1 MIDKLLEGIHVLQ
14 KLTLQKLWNILLLK
28 LSYYISISIKKDIQ
42 WGKPYALSIEP
53 TTSCNLRCPE
63 CPSGLRSFTRP
74 VGSMEYGL
82 YRDIIDQFRS
92 FLSYMIL
99 YFQGEPYLNPNFL
112 DLVRYASK
120 NRIYTVSSTNAHF
133 LDDENARK
141 TILSGLD
148 KIIISLDGTD
158 QASYERYR
166 IGGSYKK
173 VISGIQKL
181 VYWKKKLNKRKPR
194 IVLQFLIFKTNQHQ
208 IRDIRKLSR
217 ELKVNQ
223 LVLKTAQ
230 VYNLDKGSEIIPED
244 KKLSRYKRVNGVY
257 VIKNKLENKCWRMW
271 SSSVI
276 TWDGKLV
283 PCCFDKDAKYI
294 FGDLREKR
302 FLEIWNNKSHSHF
315 RKQILSSRKKI
326 DICQNCTE
334 GSNIWVS

>member
-1 MIDKLLEGIHVLQ
+1 MVHKLLEGIDVLQ

-28 LSYYISISIKKDIQ
+28 LSYCVSISTKKDIH
-42 WGKPYALSIEP
+42 WGKPFALSIEP

-74 VGSMEYGL
+74 VGSIEYDFYKGM
-82 YRDIIDQFRS
+82 IDQCSS
-92 FLSYMIL
+92 FLSYLIL
-99 YFQGEPYLNPNFL
+99 YFQGEPYLNPKFL
-112 DLVRYASK
+112 NLVQYASK
-120 NRIYTVSSTNAHF
+120 NGIYTVSSTNAHF
-133 LDDENARK
+133 LDDENAQK
-141 TILSGLD
+141 TIMSGLD

-158 QASYERYR
+158 QISYERYR
-166 IGGSYKK
+166 IGGNFEK

-181 VYWKKKLNKRKPR
+181 VYWKEKLNKSRPR
-194 IVLQFLIFKTNQHQ
+194 IVLQFLILKTNLHQ
-208 IRDIRKLSR
+208 IRDVKKLSCK
-217 ELKVNQ
+217 LKVDQ

-244 KKLSRYKRVNGVY
+244 EKLSRYKKINGVI
-257 VIKNKLENKCWRMW
+257 VIKNNLENKCWRMW

-283 PCCFDKDAKYI
+283 PCCFDKDAKYV
-294 FGDLREKR
+294 FGDLKENR
-302 FLEIWNNKSHSHF
+302 LLDIWNNKSHSHF

-334 GSNIWVS
+334 GSNIWAN